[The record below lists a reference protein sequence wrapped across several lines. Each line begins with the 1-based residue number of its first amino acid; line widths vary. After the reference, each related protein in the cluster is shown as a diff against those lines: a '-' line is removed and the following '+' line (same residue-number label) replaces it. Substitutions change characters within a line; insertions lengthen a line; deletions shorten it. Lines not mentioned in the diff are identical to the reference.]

1 MNNKTIILYS
11 MLIALSQ
18 QSEANAIGE
27 SLVALVSKV
36 NPFKSK
42 NNEQVAGG
50 YFSDAGQNFGVGA
63 IKELAKTESMPGLQK
78 ASAEFG
84 SNFGATLVKGSAEI
98 IAAPTTKK
106 LTDDIGKNIGSEAS
120 KALAGAAVASTKIA
134 AGTVAGLAGLAT
146 TVYVADKA
154 VDRLFP
160 VEQEQA
166 NRAEAATR
174 VVDANT
180 KTLVAT
186 AHLQAV
192 RDAQEFGPC
201 LVRHRKQVRDT
212 HDCPGN
218 CKDLYARMI
227 IRGQQELAV
236 AKLEKLKTLDEV
248 PVPTVSAEKAEQEV
262 RESFEQNRQG
272 RMRKMQV
279 TKPGWFRNS
288 STTIEL
294 PEEALDLLER
304 RSSLSPKRFSRVL
317 KDQINEKYPNMEAST
332 AEPVLNKNGY
342 PSHITVDLTIDGKK
356 AKMKKNPEVR

>member
-1 MNNKTIILYS
+1 MYKNILVLLFVPGLIVASSDQNNKPRKDGRGADMGRYACVGTI
-11 MLIALSQ
+11 Q
-18 QSEANAIGE
+18 
-27 SLVALVSKV
+27 
-36 NPFKSK
+36 
-42 NNEQVAGG
+42 
-50 YFSDAGQNFGVGA
+50 
-63 IKELAKTESMPGLQK
+63 ELAKTESMPGLQK

-98 IAAPTTKK
+98 IAAPATKN

-120 KALAGAAVASTKIA
+120 KALAGAAVTSTKIV
-134 AGTVAGLAGLAT
+134 AGTVVGLAGLA
-146 TVYVADKA
+146 VADKA
-154 VDRLFP
+154 VDRFFP
-160 VEQEQA
+160 LEQEQA

-174 VVDANT
+174 IVDANI
-180 KTLVAT
+180 KT
-186 AHLQAV
+186 AHLKEV

-218 CKDLYARMI
+218 CKDLYASMI
-227 IRGQQELAV
+227 ILGQQEMAA
-236 AKLEKLKTLDEV
+236 AKLEQLKKLDEA
-248 PVPTVSAEKAEQEV
+248 PVPALSAEKAEQEV

-272 RMRKMQV
+272 RMRKMKV
-279 TKPGWFRNS
+279 TMPGWFRNS

-356 AKMKKNPEVR
+356 ATMKKNLEVR

>member
-1 MNNKTIILYS
+1 MYKNILVLLFVPGLIVASSDKNNKPRKDGRGADMGRY
-11 MLIALSQ
+11 A
-18 QSEANAIGE
+18 
-27 SLVALVSKV
+27 
-36 NPFKSK
+36 
-42 NNEQVAGG
+42 
-50 YFSDAGQNFGVGA
+50 GVGA
-63 IKELAKTESMPGLQK
+63 IQELAKTESMPGLQK

-84 SNFGATLVKGSAEI
+84 SNFGATVVKGSAEI
-98 IAAPTTKK
+98 IAAPTTKN

-120 KALAGAAVASTKIA
+120 KVLAGAAVTSTKIA

-174 VVDANT
+174 VVNANRE
-180 KTLVAT
+180 TLAAT
-186 AHLQAV
+186 ARLKEE

-201 LVRHRKQVRDT
+201 LALHRKQVRDT

-218 CKDLYARMI
+218 CRDLYARMI
-227 IRGQQELAV
+227 ILGQEEIVA
-236 AKLEKLKTLDEV
+236 AKLEQLKKLDEV
-248 PVPTVSAEKAEQEV
+248 AVPTVSAEQAEQEV
-262 RESFEQNRQG
+262 RESFEQHRNG

-342 PSHITVDLTIDGKK
+342 PSHIAVDLTIDGKK
-356 AKMKKNPEVR
+356 AKMKKNLEVR